1 MSMNDFEY
9 VKQVI
14 LTWTYNTLNSE
25 YPLFFNKN
33 DYTNTQGVLVK
44 NSPNVYWQNTV
55 ANRPL
60 DATQCVLT
68 VVRDRSY
75 TFGSDGKFYQDETD
89 NKYYYE
95 VSEPHDLTV
104 RFAISSMKNETLNIT
119 ALQAQNLAY
128 NSCSY
133 LRMLLKSGSAS
144 DYFTYDNE
152 IKTPILVGSQSK
164 NISEILNISDFED
177 TKDKFTYQFSC
188 IFRYDFNSKR
198 EVDRGMGVYGSIVSN
213 DVVELAQ
220 DFDIHLNTES

>member
-9 VKQVI
+9 VKQAI

-198 EVDRGMGVYGSIVSN
+198 EVGRGMGVYGSIVSN